1 MGTEQ
6 KTVGGCTSID
16 ELCKLD
22 YNWNAVV
29 DAIYRLW
36 QDTGIFDEY
45 GKVITDWR
53 IFENQGDDTLVMV
66 RFYDQS
72 EDDNG
77 TFTCH
82 AKFLFMDPKDVVEE
96 WNKQQEIYDAENEK
110 RERKI
115 QYRKFLELKKIFE
128 PETGNETR

>member
-1 MGTEQ
+1 MGTEP
-6 KTVGGCTSID
+6 KEVGGCTSID
-16 ELCKLD
+16 DLFKLD
-22 YNWNAVV
+22 HDWNAVV

-53 IFENQGDDTLVMV
+53 MLDNQGDDTLIIV
-66 RFYDQS
+66 RYYVPN
-72 EDDNG
+72 EDCNDSFVFN
-77 TFTCH
+77 

-110 RERKI
+110 QEREIK
-115 QYRKFLELKKIFE
+115 YRQFLELKKIFE
-128 PETGNETR
+128 PETANETR

>member
-6 KTVGGCTSID
+6 KTVGDCTSID

-29 DAIYRLW
+29 AAIYRLW

-45 GKVITDWR
+45 GKVITNWR
-53 IFENQGDDTLVMV
+53 ILENQGDDTLIMV
-66 RFYDQS
+66 SFYDPN

-96 WNKQQEIYDAENEK
+96 WNKQQEIYDAANEK
-110 RERKI
+110 REREI
-115 QYRKFLELKKIFE
+115 QYQKFLELKKIFE
-128 PETGNETR
+128 PETANEAR

>member
-45 GKVITDWR
+45 GKAITDWR
-53 IFENQGDDTLVMV
+53 IFENQGDDTLIMV

-72 EDDNG
+72 EDANG

-128 PETGNETR
+128 PEADNETR

>member
-45 GKVITDWR
+45 GKAITDWR

-72 EDDNG
+72 EDANG

-110 RERKI
+110 REREIKY
-115 QYRKFLELKKIFE
+115 QQFLELKKIFE
-128 PETGNETR
+128 PETANEAR